1 MSSRSVSQATRR
13 VEVFRSIDAAGPV
26 WSEMVATGNV
36 FCSRNISVFW
46 RPILPRGMAFR
57 YALVREGE
65 KPIAAVYTQ
74 ILYFNGGESIRYH
87 RQGPPARCFFQ
98 TFGQHIKGLVARQVG
113 FSTLICGNL
122 LLSGAHGYAL
132 PSPRADEQV
141 LIEGALQA
149 IRQELDREGIPVS
162 VTLVK
167 DFEPGCGPSPVSMRR
182 MRYHDFQI
190 TPSLIMPLDPEWRTF
205 GDYLGA
211 LSSKYR
217 VRAKKARQLLDKHLT
232 RRTMEADEVLA
243 RASELYQLYLRV
255 VDDSGFN
262 IITLHPGYF
271 PALKDAIG
279 EKAHIQGY
287 FRDGELIGFLSA
299 VRNGNGELEAHF
311 LGYLED
317 WNPVCKLY
325 LNMLLDLV
333 DLGIRQGCRRV
344 IFARTADEIKSS
356 VGARPVDLT
365 CYIRHRSPFSNKF
378 IGPLLDY
385 LSPREEP
392 VLRHPFRNADPN
404 HATEPEQTE
413 AMA

>member
-1 MSSRSVSQATRR
+1 MSSRSVPPISREA
-13 VEVFRSIDAAGPV
+13 EVFRSIDATGPA
-26 WSEMVATGNV
+26 WSEMLTSENV
-36 FCSRNISVFW
+36 FLQPAYLRLLEAH
-46 RPILPRGMAFR
+46 PPRGMQFR
-57 YALVREGE
+57 YALVREAGI
-65 KPIAAVYTQ
+65 PVAAIYTQ
-74 ILYFNGGESIRYH
+74 IQYFQGGESIRYH

-113 FSTLICGNL
+113 FNTLICGNL
-122 LLSGAHGYAL
+122 LLSGAHGYAM
-132 PSPRADEQV
+132 PTPRADEQT
-141 LIEGALQA
+141 LIELALQA
-149 IRQELDREGIPVS
+149 IRRDLDREGIPVS
-162 VTLVK
+162 VTLFK
-167 DFEPGCGPSPVSMRR
+167 DFEPGSGPSPVQMRR

-190 TPSLIMPLDPEWRTF
+190 TPSLIMPLDPDWQTF

-217 VRAKKARQLLDKHLT
+217 VRAKKARQLLDRHLT
-232 RRTMEADEVLA
+232 RQVLPTEEVHA
-243 RASELYQLYLRV
+243 RKTELYQLYQRV

-262 IITLHPGYF
+262 IITLHPGYL
-271 PALKDAIG
+271 PALKNALG

-311 LGYLED
+311 LGYMED
-317 WNPVCKLY
+317 WNPVSKLY

-333 DLGIRQGCRRV
+333 DLGIRLGCQRI

-356 VGARPVDLT
+356 VGAMPVALT

-385 LSPREEP
+385 LAPREAP
-392 VLRHPFRNADPN
+392 VLRHPFRNEDPIP
-404 HATEPEQTE
+404 AE
-413 AMA
+413 ALRKEKQRP